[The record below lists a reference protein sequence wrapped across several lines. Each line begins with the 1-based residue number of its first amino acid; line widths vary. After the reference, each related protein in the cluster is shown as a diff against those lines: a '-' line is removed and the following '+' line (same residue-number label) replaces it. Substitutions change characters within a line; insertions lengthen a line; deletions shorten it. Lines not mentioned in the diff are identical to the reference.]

1 MPNWFECVGNLHSKI
16 TIYSEIGW
24 HVGNTLQDIYVSS
37 DCWKYVSI
45 VYGKHATIL
54 QTKSISDLS
63 RRTACWKQFRKR
75 VSCNFGNSISD
86 TFRTHLL
93 DSRRSQVWS
102 CPMDF
107 QISTNSSWH
116 WLYGM
121 SQCQAIGVP
130 KEPHKWLVAVYQF
143 NWPLVD
149 LEISSRQWPQR
160 KTNSAEPVKKA
171 TPARWRRRKP
181 IRTCTGMAHPIN

>member
-1 MPNWFECVGNLHSKI
+1 MVNPDIQIMFRQSKDLSRNNNNLRLSYKIWTPMPNWFECVGNLHSKI

-63 RRTACWKQFRKR
+63 RGTACWKQFRKR

-116 WLYGM
+116 WLYEDESM
-121 SQCQAIGVP
+121 SSHWGTKGA
-130 KEPHKWLVAVYQF
+130 
-143 NWPLVD
+143 
-149 LEISSRQWPQR
+149 PQM
-160 KTNSAEPVKKA
+160 TN
-171 TPARWRRRKP
+171 RCLP
-181 IRTCTGMAHPIN
+181 I